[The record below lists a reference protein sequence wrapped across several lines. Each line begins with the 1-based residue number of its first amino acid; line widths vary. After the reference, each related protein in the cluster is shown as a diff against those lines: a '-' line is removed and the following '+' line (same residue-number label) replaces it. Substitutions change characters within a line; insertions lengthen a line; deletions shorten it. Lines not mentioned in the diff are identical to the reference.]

1 MKRNNILRISIL
13 PLIILT
19 VMALAD
25 PQKDNKGQGK
35 SEGKE
40 KNEAAKGRSDD
51 QGNKNQGQDN
61 GKGKNQDNGQDNNN
75 NQANKNKEE
84 KGRQDDEQ
92 RDKGRDKDDKD
103 NSGKNISK
111 SDRGNWEIR
120 RGKGNSK
127 VMNGK
132 RDVDIDWGFDNWA
145 QRKYPKNQKKVTIC
159 HNPSGD
165 GSGNSVTINI
175 SENAVQ
181 AHLNHGD
188 QIGNCTNNYSDRW
201 SPGYIQSREDVYNR
215 YEQTYET
222 MSYSEALLKYA
233 LEKLL
238 GVRTNLNT
246 NRVNLSS
253 QEVQRREGLILDLQ
267 NNVTDLE
274 NQLSLSRNRLDSDVN
289 IIVQL

>member
-1 MKRNNILRISIL
+1 MKRNNILKISIL
-13 PLIILT
+13 PLIVISLL
-19 VMALAD
+19 ALAD
-25 PQKDNKGQGK
+25 PQKGNNGQGK

-40 KNEAAKGRSDD
+40 NDA
-51 QGNKNQGQDN
+51 N
-61 GKGKNQDNGQDNNN
+61 GKDKGKNQSDK
-75 NQANKNKEE
+75 NQ
-84 KGRQDDEQ
+84 G
-92 RDKGRDKDDKD
+92 KDDKKDKDYRDDKNQRQD
-103 NSGKNISK
+103 NDDRDDKREKGKNEKYNDDKGKSGKNK
-111 SDRGNWEIR
+111 GNTDGGNWEIK

-132 RDVDIDWGFDNWA
+132 RDIDIDWGINNWA
-145 QRKYPKNQKKVTIC
+145 QRKHPKNQKKVSIC
-159 HNPSGD
+159 HNPAGND
-165 GSGNSVTINI
+165 SGNSVTINI

-188 QIGNCTNNYSDRW
+188 IIGNCTTNYSDRW
-201 SPGYIQSREDVYNR
+201 SSKYIQSRETVYTN

-233 LEKLL
+233 MEKLL

-246 NRVNLSS
+246 SRVNLTT

-274 NQLSLSRNRLDSDVN
+274 NQLDLTRNRLDSDVN